1 MSTGIIVRID
11 WNENKWEMPSDN
23 LELAENFEYVKD
35 NNISYTCFNFAHEIY
50 KPEEDGL
57 WYGLIPAFFSRTPDT
72 DKIRNLSVVF
82 LISNTGGVD
91 YIVGLYAFSKNRQ

>member
-23 LELAENFEYVKD
+23 LELAGNFEYVKD

-50 KPEEDGL
+50 ETESIGICSD
-57 WYGLIPAFFSRTPDT
+57 LISAFFSNT
-72 DKIRNLSVVF
+72 
-82 LISNTGGVD
+82 SN
-91 YIVGLYAFSKNRQ
+91 KK